1 MAFDCPEMIITFA
14 FLCGL
19 KIEYDVVSKIK
30 TKTTICIL
38 IMALFLRYACIK
50 IKYNNFYVDISEEEL
65 RYWDNLFR

>member
-30 TKTTICIL
+30 TKITICIL
-38 IMALFLRYACIK
+38 VMALFLRYACIK
-50 IKYNNFYVDISEEEL
+50 IKCNDFYVDISEEEL
-65 RYWDNLFR
+65 EVLG